1 MIATDHQFTVAK
13 DRLDKFRHNVTVLEQ
28 RAKTDPVASL
38 QLRSAQASVT
48 DLEAEIDEY
57 QALAAGTVKDFAV
70 ATLSDLPTAL
80 IKARIA
86 RRLSQSDLA
95 ELLQLKPQQVQRWE
109 SQGYEHAAFSRLAEI
124 AAILK
129 VRLPERVELV
139 GDDAPV
145 PLSRVK
151 RLLQRMGLP
160 QEVIDGRI
168 LPRGLDGL
176 FDVIK
181 FDELDSRLDRLFG
194 WRAPALATGTAA
206 LPTSQLKFKLPAS
219 AAQDR
224 TRAYAAYVAGL
235 CRIVAE
241 AMPKSEGFST
251 SWQKTREAIFG
262 DGEVSLRVAID
273 ACWDRNIAV
282 LPLRDSVAFHGAYWN
297 AEGRTVIVLKQ
308 TSDEESR
315 WLLDLLHE
323 IFHHAVTP
331 SAEGLSVLELDETAV
346 ERRESVEE
354 RRAHRFAAEVVTGGR
369 YGDLTQ
375 RIVDIAGAHT
385 PSLRAATLRVAE
397 EEDLPTGV
405 LANLLA
411 WRLAEGGTS
420 WWHVAAGLQDGR
432 LDGLNIAR
440 QAFAERFSLEAVPR
454 MERSLL
460 VQALEVNDDD

>member
-1 MIATDHQFTVAK
+1 MIATDHQFAVAK
-13 DRLDKFRHNVTVLEQ
+13 DRLSKFQHNVSVLQQ
-28 RAKTDPVASL
+28 RAKTDPVAAL
-38 QLRSAQASVT
+38 QLRSARASVA
-48 DLEAEIDEY
+48 DLEEEIEEY
-57 QALAAGTVKDFAV
+57 QTLAAGTVRDFAV
-70 ATLSDLPTAL
+70 ETLGDLPKVL

-95 ELLQLKPQQVQRWE
+95 ELLRLKPQQVQRWE
-109 SQGYEHAAFSRLAEI
+109 SQGYEHASFARLAEI
-124 AAILK
+124 AQILK
-129 VRLPERVELV
+129 VRLPERVELI
-139 GDDAPV
+139 GDDSPV
-145 PLSRVK
+145 PLSKLK
-151 RLLQRMGLP
+151 RWLQRLGLP
-160 QEVIDGRI
+160 QEIIDARI

-176 FDVIK
+176 FDVLK

-194 WRAPALATGTAA
+194 WRTPALAAGTAA

-235 CRIVAE
+235 CRIVADV
-241 AMPKSEGFST
+241 MPKAEGFST

-262 DGEVSLRVAID
+262 DGEISLRVAIE

-282 LPLRDSVAFHGAYWN
+282 LPLRDSIAFHGAYWN
-297 AEGRTVIVLKQ
+297 ADGRTVIVLKQ

-315 WLLDLLHE
+315 WLMDLLHE
-323 IFHHAVTP
+323 IFHDTVTP
-331 SAEGLSVLELDETAV
+331 SAEGLSILEFDETAV

-354 RRAHRFAAEVVTGGR
+354 RRAHRFGAEVVTGGR
-369 YGDLTQ
+369 YGELTQ
-375 RIVDIAGAHT
+375 RIVDIAGGHT
-385 PSLRAATLRVAE
+385 PSLRAATLRVAA

-432 LDGLNIAR
+432 LEGLSVTR
-440 QAFAERFSLEAVPR
+440 RVFAERFSFGAVPR

-460 VQALEVNDDD
+460 AQALEVNDDD